1 MGFAAGHKHLSSA
14 LGHVRESA
22 FMRCKRYMLLARS
35 RHTISLIDLVS
46 GLLCLLCH
54 VASPKHVMSSANLL
68 VATSTFLVPDSHT
81 DMQSTLDHTSKSFSH
96 GHEGGSSSSSFVP
109 QAPHNQSMSQNS
121 VQDEEDHLKRQA
133 AIRSG

>member
-54 VASPKHVMSSANLL
+54 VASPKHVSSLANLS
-68 VATSTFLVPDSHT
+68 VATSTF
-81 DMQSTLDHTSKSFSH
+81 FS
-96 GHEGGSSSSSFVP
+96 
-109 QAPHNQSMSQNS
+109 
-121 VQDEEDHLKRQA
+121 D
-133 AIRSG
+133 

>member
-22 FMRCKRYMLLARS
+22 FMRCKRYMLLAQS
-35 RHTISLIDLVS
+35 DQSISLIDLVS
-46 GLLCLLCH
+46 GLRCLLCH
-54 VASPKHVMSSANLL
+54 VASPKNVCHRLICQLLLPHSSEL
-68 VATSTFLVPDSHT
+68 DSHT

-96 GHEGGSSSSSFVP
+96 GHGGGSSSSSFVP
-109 QAPHNQSMSQNS
+109 QPPHRQSVSQNS
-121 VQDEEDHLKRQA
+121 VQDDKDHLKRQA